1 MQYGIYVLG
10 ILAAAL
16 TSLSYLPQLQKA
28 VPRNST
34 SDLSLKMLVA
44 LSAGLCLWVVYGVL
58 KGDWVITL
66 ANSIGA
72 TLSLAVLGFKMRD
85 LNSRSLRQISC
96 SNMQPEKA
104 CDKEDNNDDA
114 DDVENVHGVLR
125 LRHSRFQHETTALQR
140 KRPGLQVSSIGHRSR
155 RRQRWSIRYR
165 LTSSNGHTIDSGRVT
180 TVAAAPHS
188 VSPAF

>member
-1 MQYGIYVLG
+1 MQHGFYVLG

-28 VPRNST
+28 MPRNST

-58 KGDWVITL
+58 KDDWVITL

-85 LNSRSLRQISC
+85 LNS
-96 SNMQPEKA
+96 
-104 CDKEDNNDDA
+104 
-114 DDVENVHGVLR
+114 
-125 LRHSRFQHETTALQR
+125 
-140 KRPGLQVSSIGHRSR
+140 
-155 RRQRWSIRYR
+155 
-165 LTSSNGHTIDSGRVT
+165 
-180 TVAAAPHS
+180 
-188 VSPAF
+188 